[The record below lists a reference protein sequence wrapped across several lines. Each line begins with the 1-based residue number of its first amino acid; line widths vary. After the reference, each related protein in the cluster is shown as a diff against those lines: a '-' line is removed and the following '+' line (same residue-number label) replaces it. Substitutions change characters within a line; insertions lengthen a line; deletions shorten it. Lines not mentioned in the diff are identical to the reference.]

1 LVKPYIY
8 DEVKPFFAL
17 FGKEDHL
24 GWHENTDPSTHNYQ
38 LDNRLQ
44 AYRHLSRHFGL
55 GPWEREDPVDREIQ
69 SYEELVVGLPEDNL
83 TILGMAHQLADRNL
97 READPEEGRA
107 VEDLEDRRARLRSL
121 VRFHPV
127 DVKHAWALHNTKN
140 RGVESYSYRI
150 HFSDGLVASALW
162 GKGIATGDGAPA
174 SILLL
179 DEGKAKAGQRAS
191 DRINRGE
198 QVLVV
203 DLILTGEAQP
213 RRRNASDSHRYAQ
226 LLATVGDRPLG
237 IRASHL
243 LALAGWLKDDHA
255 ATEVRVE
262 AQGFRSQ
269 VVALLSAALDP
280 AAFSEVR
287 VEKGMKSLRHLLAK
301 PVRYSE
307 APELFCLGL
316 FPEFD
321 LERLISL
328 AEQSR
333 VEQRFESS
341 DSGD

>member
-1 LVKPYIY
+1 MKTPTPRPTTINWTTGFKPTGICPGISASGIGT
-8 DEVKPFFAL
+8 VRI
-17 FGKEDHL
+17 
-24 GWHENTDPSTHNYQ
+24 PSIG
-38 LDNRLQ
+38 R
-44 AYRHLSRHFGL
+44 SRAMRIWWSVSRRTTS
-55 GPWEREDPVDREIQ
+55 PSWAWRA
-69 SYEELVVGLPEDNL
+69 S
-83 TILGMAHQLADRNL
+83 LADRKL

-107 VEDLEDRRARLRSL
+107 VEDLSRTAGQDFDRWCDSSRWT
-121 VRFHPV
+121 
-127 DVKHAWALHNTKN
+127 VKHGWALHNTKN

-198 QVLVV
+198 QVLVA

-321 LERLISL
+321 LKRLISL
-328 AEQSR
+328 AKPVP
-333 VEQRFESS
+333 VEQRFDSS

>member
-1 LVKPYIY
+1 
-8 DEVKPFFAL
+8 
-17 FGKEDHL
+17 
-24 GWHENTDPSTHNYQ
+24 
-38 LDNRLQ
+38 
-44 AYRHLSRHFGL
+44 
-55 GPWEREDPVDREIQ
+55 
-69 SYEELVVGLPEDNL
+69 
-83 TILGMAHQLADRNL
+83 M
-97 READPEEGRA
+97 
-107 VEDLEDRRARLRSL
+107 
-121 VRFHPV
+121 
-127 DVKHAWALHNTKN
+127 
-140 RGVESYSYRI
+140 ESYSYRI

-162 GKGIATGDGAPA
+162 GKGIATGEGAPA

-179 DEGKAKAGQRAS
+179 DEGKAKASQRAS

-198 QVLVV
+198 QVLAV

-237 IRASHL
+237 IRTSHL
-243 LALAGWLKDDHA
+243 LALAKWLKDHRA
-255 ATEVRVE
+255 APEVRVE

-269 VVALLSAALDP
+269 VVALLGAALEP
-280 AAFSEVR
+280 TAFSEVK
-287 VEKGMKSLRHLLAK
+287 VEMGMKSLSHLLAK

-328 AEQSR
+328 AKPVP
-333 VEQRFESS
+333 VEQRFDSS